1 MHEFPID
8 CAGCGC
14 RCPIK
19 IRVNLDKMKAKM
31 NAYCLKCPH
40 SKAILTITP
49 FNTTLSCCHCEENW
63 AELVEYNSTYS
74 FPGNLRR
81 SKEVSSNQ
89 VFIAINAAKNN
100 CDHRRFILCMD
111 VEGDFSII
119 CDVLDCP
126 NVCEIEEEPREPNE
140 DHLLQEG
147 SENDNQVDLMEE
159 DMEQPGN
166 QMTEEVEEEDRMEHE
181 TEEQN
186 ETDNEIIAN
195 QEHETEEQNETDNE
209 IIENQEN
216 DVMIIEPEPEPAPAP
231 APEPEL
237 ILLDDEENN
246 FVNANDV
253 NVGEI
258 EDAMVEFDDVNVGEI
273 EDAMVEFEQGPG
285 AIEEDS
291 QDDEQEEVETELG
304 PGAIEEDSQDDEQ
317 EEVICVGGKDGVVGR
332 KVGYF
337 FIPGPDF

>member
-8 CAGCGC
+8 CVGCGC

-31 NAYCLKCPH
+31 TAYCLKCPH
-40 SKAILTITP
+40 SKAIMTITP
-49 FNTTLSCCHCEENW
+49 FNTTLTCCHCEDNW

-89 VFIAINAAKNN
+89 VAIAINAAKIN
-100 CDHRRFILCMD
+100 CDHRSFILCID

-147 SENDNQVDLMEE
+147 SENDNEVDLMEE

-216 DVMIIEPEPEPAPAP
+216 DVMIIEPEPEPEPAP

-258 EDAMVEFDDVNVGEI
+258 EDAMVEF
-273 EDAMVEFEQGPG
+273 EQ
-285 AIEEDS
+285 
-291 QDDEQEEVETELG
+291 G